1 MPYIGNVPKY
11 GDTASNFKTL
21 DDIKSYVWTFDAS
34 LTSFVDINNDT
45 LMQNSH
51 RFVQGQRVT
60 YNVGSG
66 NSIGGL
72 SNNNV
77 YYVIKYNT
85 DKIKLAADAN
95 AAASGTAINLTSL
108 GSGNHTLTVAFDGVN
123 KEFKPTWKSGAIAK
137 VVDPGQL
144 LVSINGTMQKPN
156 IVSPSSEGFSVS
168 NGNILFSTAPTSAD
182 VFWGQ
187 MIASKVSS
195 FDVSDNRVDNFTG
208 DGTTTNFGLSKAAPT
223 NASVLVTIDG
233 VTQYPTEGNVVKAY
247 SIFNNSVLSFTAAP
261 ALGVEIQVRHIG
273 FASPITGSVDS
284 FNGRQGN
291 VSLAAGDPLVG
302 VGINSTG
309 NLIGV
314 GVTML
319 NFVGAGNTFLY
330 NAGTHTV
337 DISIAGGGGGG
348 SGEIDKQTFN
358 VTANQTVFN
367 LTEKYTTGYIDVY
380 VNGVR
385 LSSAD
390 FTETDDDTITL
401 VTAAVAGDVVDFVS
415 HSVVAQNTIL
425 ESELTNL
432 NVTGI
437 TTTNNLNIT
446 GTTTGTIHDEKR
458 FTTPDF
464 VFETKSNN
472 IITNDTT
479 LTATSNHTMFTKV
492 QEVEISDG
500 KFLEITDGDS
510 FVIDAYNFG

>member
-34 LTSFVDINNDT
+34 LTSIVDINNDT

-66 NSIGGL
+66 NSVGGL

-95 AAASGTAINLTSL
+95 AAASGTAINLTAL

-309 NLIGV
+309 TLIGV

-330 NAGTHTV
+330 NPSTHTV
-337 DISIAGGGGGG
+337 DISIAGGGGG
-348 SGEIDKQTFN
+348 SGEIDKETFN
-358 VTANQTVFN
+358 VTGNQTVFN

-380 VNGVR
+380 VNGVS
-385 LSSAD
+385 LSPAD

-401 VTAAVAGDVVDFVS
+401 ATTAVAGDVVDFVS
-415 HSVVAQNTIL
+415 HSAVVQNTVL
-425 ESELTNL
+425 QSSLTNL
-432 NVTGI
+432 NVSGI

-446 GTTTGTIHDEKR
+446 GTLTVSDAINNEKAVNDWVLE
-458 FTTPDF
+458 TPI
-464 VFETKSNN
+464 TKSITTDT
-472 IITNDTT
+472 IIS
-479 LTATSNHTMFTKV
+479 ATSGRIMYTKS
-492 QEVEISDG
+492 QNVEIANM
-500 KFLEITDGDS
+500 KYLEISDGDS
-510 FVIDAYNFG
+510 FVIDAFQLG

>member
-34 LTSFVDINNDT
+34 LTSIVDINNDT

-66 NSIGGL
+66 NSVGGL

-77 YYVIKYNT
+77 YYVIRYNT

-108 GSGNHTLTVAFDGVN
+108 GSGNNTLTVAFDGVN

-223 NASVLVTIDG
+223 NASVLVSIDG

-337 DISIAGGGGGG
+337 DISIAGGGGG

-358 VTANQTVFN
+358 VTSNQTLFN

-385 LSSAD
+385 LSPAD
-390 FTETDDDTITL
+390 FTETNDDTITL
-401 VTAAVAGDVVDFVS
+401 ATAAVAGDVVDFVS
-415 HSVVAQNTIL
+415 HSSVVQNTIL
-425 ESELTNL
+425 QSELTNL

-437 TTTNNLNIT
+437 GTFAKT
-446 GTTTGTIHDEKR
+446 GGTVHNETR
-458 FTTPDF
+458 LASPDF
-464 VFETKSNN
+464 VFETPIVETLTASV
-472 IITNDTT
+472 T
-479 LTATSNHTMFTKV
+479 LTATSNHIMFAKA
-492 QEVEISDG
+492 QEIEIPSG
-500 KFLEITDGDS
+500 MYMEITNGDS

>member
-21 DDIKSYVWTFDAS
+21 DDLSSYVWTFDSS
-34 LTSFVDINNDT
+34 LPSFVDITNDI
-45 LMQNSH
+45 LIQNSH
-51 RFVQGQRVT
+51 RFVQGQRVIYT
-60 YNVGSG
+60 DGGGTAITGLTSG
-66 NSIGGL
+66 NA
-72 SNNNV
+72 
-77 YYVIKYNT
+77 YYVIRYNT
-85 DKIKLAADAN
+85 DKIKLATTASN
-95 AAASGTAINLTSL
+95 AIAGNAINLTAL

-233 VTQYPTEGNVVKAY
+233 VTQYPTEGNIVKAY
-247 SIFNNSVLSFTAAP
+247 SIFNNSVLSFTSAP
-261 ALGVEIQVRHIG
+261 ALGVEIQARHIG
-273 FASPITGSVDS
+273 FASPIVGSVDS

-291 VSLAAGDPLVG
+291 VSLSPGDPLVG

-309 NLIGV
+309 TQIGV

-330 NAGTHTV
+330 NSSTHTV
-337 DISIAGGGGGG
+337 DISIAGGGGGGG

-358 VTANQTVFN
+358 VTANQTVFD
-367 LTEKYTTGYIDVY
+367 LTEEYTTGYIDVY

-385 LSSAD
+385 LSPSD
-390 FTETDDDTITL
+390 FTETDSDTITL
-401 VTAAVAGDVVDFVS
+401 NNPAVAGDVVDFVS
-415 HSVVAQNTIL
+415 HSAVVQNTVL
-425 ESELTNL
+425 QSELTNL

-437 TTTNNLNIT
+437 GTFAKT
-446 GTTTGTIHDEKR
+446 GGTVHDETR
-458 FTTPDF
+458 LSSPDF
-464 VFETKSNN
+464 VFETPIVKVLTAS
-472 IITNDTT
+472 TT
-479 LTATSNHTMFTKV
+479 LTATSNHIMFTKA
-492 QEVEISDG
+492 QDIEIPTGMYLEV
-500 KFLEITDGDS
+500 TAGDS